1 MVRENDNSTRR
12 IGRSRT
18 DETEDATRAID
29 WQDTEALG
37 GEPRAREPMETKV
50 LGGPRPSFA
59 WLVIMN
65 GPHAGRIFTLNP
77 KSTSIGRDAS
87 NDIILDDDGVSRRH
101 AKVRVQK
108 GKEGKEHFYIHDL
121 ATPNGTLVND
131 EKVLKKALADGDRIQ
146 IGETRFV
153 FKKV

>member
-1 MVRENDNSTRR
+1 MVHGNDDSTRR
-12 IGRSRT
+12 IGRRT
-18 DETEDATRAID
+18 TEESEEVTHSID

-37 GEPRAREPMETKV
+37 GQPRSVGPMETKV
-50 LGGPRPSFA
+50 LGGPPPSFA
-59 WLVIMN
+59 WLVVMN

-77 KSTSIGRDAS
+77 KNTSIGRDAS
-87 NDIILDDDGVSRRH
+87 NDIILDDDAVSRRH
-101 AKVRVQK
+101 AKVRMEK
-108 GKEGKEHFYIHDL
+108 DKEGEKHFHIHDL

-146 IGETRFV
+146 VGETEFV